1 MQLGKRALSA
11 LDSLRKKTKTLG
23 ESTHVPGRSSSSPVT
38 AQHAGPAT
46 FRSSLEQ
53 ALLAAWFPSEEH
65 PSAKRNALVPRG
77 AASAVIGA
85 LVWLVTR
92 SWLGLAAAKAVE
104 RLASKRRA
112 RITIEQDQR
121 PAVVIVGNLVAGG
134 SGKTPLVITLAKALR
149 QQGLRIAI
157 LCSGFGGKLEGQL
170 KTDHYASPFEA
181 WRAGWSDEAV
191 LLAIESACPLF
202 VGRDRSAALA
212 LCLSQEA
219 QLDLI
224 LSDDGLQHQG
234 LKRAYEILLI
244 DTRGLGNRRC
254 LPAGPLREP
263 LKDRKPSDYLL
274 LRKPNSRSGPRQDFM
289 PSQIEIHALAKSSQ
303 WLPEPGLVVLDR
315 RDWLAG
321 RVDGISLAQFAE
333 RVRGAKL
340 LGVAGIAQAE
350 ALANALSEQGIEAH
364 WQFPGDHRALDL
376 DGVLAKA
383 SARGQSIDAIV
394 LTAKD
399 AVKYGDLPLTVY
411 VLFQTLSA
419 PEPLCLALEHI
430 ARGQSTS

>member
-1 MQLGKRALSA
+1 M
-11 LDSLRKKTKTLG
+11 DSLRKKTKTLG

-65 PSAKRNALVPRG
+65 SSAKRNALVPRG

-149 QQGLRIAI
+149 RQGLRIAI

-219 QLDLI
+219 
-224 LSDDGLQHQG
+224 
-234 LKRAYEILLI
+234 
-244 DTRGLGNRRC
+244 
-254 LPAGPLREP
+254 
-263 LKDRKPSDYLL
+263 
-274 LRKPNSRSGPRQDFM
+274 
-289 PSQIEIHALAKSSQ
+289 
-303 WLPEPGLVVLDR
+303 
-315 RDWLAG
+315 
-321 RVDGISLAQFAE
+321 
-333 RVRGAKL
+333 
-340 LGVAGIAQAE
+340 
-350 ALANALSEQGIEAH
+350 
-364 WQFPGDHRALDL
+364 
-376 DGVLAKA
+376 
-383 SARGQSIDAIV
+383 
-394 LTAKD
+394 
-399 AVKYGDLPLTVY
+399 
-411 VLFQTLSA
+411 
-419 PEPLCLALEHI
+419 
-430 ARGQSTS
+430 

>member
-1 MQLGKRALSA
+1 MQLGKQALSA
-11 LDSLRKKTKTLG
+11 LDSSRKKTKTPG
-23 ESTHVPGRSSSSPVT
+23 ESTKVLGRSSDSPATVQQT
-38 AQHAGPAT
+38 APAT

-53 ALLAAWFPSEEH
+53 ALLAAWFPSGGE
-65 PSAKRNALVPRG
+65 PSAKHHSLVPRG
-77 AASAVIGA
+77 AVGAVIGA

-92 SWLGLAAAKAVE
+92 SWLGLAAAQAVE

-112 RITIEQDQR
+112 GITIKQDQR
-121 PAVVIVGNLVAGG
+121 PPVVIVGNLVAGG
-134 SGKTPLVITLAKALR
+134 SGKTPLVIALAKALR
-149 QQGLRIAI
+149 QRGLRIAI
-157 LCSGFGGKLEGQL
+157 LCSGYGGKLEGQL
-170 KTDHYASPFEA
+170 LTDHYASPFDA

-212 LCLSQEA
+212 LCLSRQA

-224 LSDDGLQHQG
+224 LSDDGLQHRG
-234 LKRAYEILLI
+234 LERAYEILLV
-244 DTRGLGNRRC
+244 DSRGLGNRRC

-263 LKDRKPSDYLL
+263 VRNRKPSDYLL
-274 LRKPNSRSGPRQDFM
+274 LRKPSARPEPEQDFM
-289 PSQIEIHALAKSSQ
+289 LSKIEINALARSSQ
-303 WLPEPGLVVLDR
+303 WLPEPGLVVMDR

-321 RVDGISLAQFAE
+321 RADAITLTQFAE
-333 RVRGAKL
+333 RVCGANL

-350 ALANALSEQGIEAH
+350 ALANALAEQGIEAH

-376 DGVLAKA
+376 DGVLATA
-383 SARGQSIDAIV
+383 SACGQAIDAIV
-394 LTAKD
+394 MTAKD

-411 VLFQTLSA
+411 VLFQTHSA

-430 ARGQSTS
+430 ARGPSTS